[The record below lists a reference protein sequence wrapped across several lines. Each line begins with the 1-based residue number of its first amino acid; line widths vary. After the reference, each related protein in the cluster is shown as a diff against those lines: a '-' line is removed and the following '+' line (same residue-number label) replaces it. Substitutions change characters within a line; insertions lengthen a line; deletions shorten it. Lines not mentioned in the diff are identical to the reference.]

1 MFLGKQKAN
10 MLTVDVPQKKFSK
23 CCGEREKKKEFPE
36 KSEEMQNK
44 VKKVNG

>member
-1 MFLGKQKAN
+1 MFHKRNSQSAVGKGK
-10 MLTVDVPQKKFSK
+10 
-23 CCGEREKKKEFPE
+23 KKKEFPE

>member
-1 MFLGKQKAN
+1 MFHKRNSQSAVGK
-10 MLTVDVPQKKFSK
+10 
-23 CCGEREKKKEFPE
+23 GKKKEFPE